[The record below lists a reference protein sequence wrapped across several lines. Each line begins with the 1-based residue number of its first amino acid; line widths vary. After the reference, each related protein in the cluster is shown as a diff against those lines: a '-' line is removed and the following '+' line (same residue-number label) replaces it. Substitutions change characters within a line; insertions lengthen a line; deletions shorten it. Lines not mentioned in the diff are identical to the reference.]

1 MTSAQTP
8 VRTGATHP
16 PVPLSPLKQMLA
28 AYPCRAQCWHTTC
41 DDPTGVVPGNV
52 ISGEKNMAWMELF
65 TTDIGLLSLFTIGFV
80 IVMAAYIFYYV
91 KNHMIDEQKPGASGS
106 QIPHAH

>member
-1 MTSAQTP
+1 
-8 VRTGATHP
+8 
-16 PVPLSPLKQMLA
+16 
-28 AYPCRAQCWHTTC
+28 
-41 DDPTGVVPGNV
+41 
-52 ISGEKNMAWMELF
+52 MAWMELF